1 MQIEYEEIDSEK
13 TPLGTLTLRRYRAE
27 TGEVGYEV
35 AIDGRFLMASH
46 GAHSERAMARLA
58 HERLQ
63 RPAAGLTV
71 LVGGLGAGH
80 TLRAALD
87 LDRVERIVVAEI
99 GAKVVE
105 WNRRYFAEINGGAVD
120 DPRVEVRVQ
129 DLADILADADQ
140 EYDLLLLD
148 VDNGPGWLAAEG
160 NEALYDEGGVR
171 ACLKA
176 MRPGGVC
183 AVWSPQANPRFRETL
198 QRVLA
203 DVEEID
209 TLAMG
214 KAIGEP
220 GDVIYLFGRAMVP
233 PSRREP

>member
-1 MQIEYEEIDSEK
+1 MQIDYEDIDREQ

-46 GAHSERAMARLA
+46 GAHSERAMAGLA

-63 RPAAGLTV
+63 RPAADLTV

-87 LDRVERIVVAEI
+87 LDGVVRVVVAEI
-99 GAKVVE
+99 GAKVVQ
-105 WNRRYFAEINGGAVD
+105 WNRRYFAEVNGGAVD
-120 DPRVEVRVQ
+120 DPRVEVQVA
-129 DLADILADADQ
+129 DLADVLADADP

-160 NEALYDEGGVR
+160 NADLYEVEGVR
-171 ACLKA
+171 ACQRAL
-176 MRPGGVC
+176 RPGGTI
-183 AVWSPQANPRFRETL
+183 AVWSPQANPRFRQTM
-198 QRVLA
+198 QRVFA

-209 TLAMG
+209 TTAMG
-214 KAIGEP
+214 AQIGEP
-220 GDVIYLFGRAMVP
+220 GDVIYLAGRAMVP
-233 PSRREP
+233 PSRRQP